1 MKKIQDIAKLIFL
14 KESELEYYGKY
25 MAKINKKPSSQKGKL
40 ILVSAINPTSAGE
53 GKTTISIGLADA
65 IRFLGGKSVLALREP
80 SLGPVFGLKGG
91 AVGGGNSTIIPSEN
105 INLHF
110 TGDIHAVTSANN
122 LLCAMIDNHI
132 FYGNKLGIDENKI
145 LFHRCLDIND
155 RALREITISQEKL
168 ARNVEREESF
178 TISAASEIMAIL
190 CLAQNMQDLKKRL
203 GNIIV
208 AISKDGKFIYAKD
221 LHAEGAMC
229 ALLKDALKP
238 NLVQSSKGTPAI
250 VHGGPFANIA
260 HGCNSIIATRLAL
273 AQGDYVITEAGFGGD
288 LGGEKFFDCLCQLF
302 GLEPSCVVIVV
313 TVKALF
319 LHGEGDLSK
328 GLDNLEKHIEN
339 FKNIF
344 NQNVVVAINKFD
356 GDKESD
362 IQMIKEFCSSL
373 GVPCEQASPYSGN
386 EKDNVALAKTVMAA
400 SQSKPKVKFAYS
412 LDQKIE
418 NKIYDIC
425 TKIYGAK
432 DVQFSPKAL
441 ESIEKF
447 QSISKGYPVIIA
459 KTQYSLSDND
469 KLLARPRDFVIHIQ
483 DVEIK
488 NGAKFLV
495 AKAGNISLMPGLPKE
510 PNACFI
516 DVTKSG
522 KILNIK

>member
-1 MKKIQDIAKLIFL
+1 MKKIQDIAKLISI
-14 KESELEYYGKY
+14 KDSELEYYGKY

-65 IRFLGGKSVLALREP
+65 IRYLGGKSVLALREP

-132 FYGNKLGIDENKI
+132 YFGNKLNIDENKI

-168 ARNVEREESF
+168 ARNVEHKESF

-190 CLAQNMQDLKKRL
+190 CLAQNLQDLKKRL
-203 GNIIV
+203 GDIIV
-208 AISKDGKFIYAKD
+208 ALSKDGKFIYAKD
-221 LHAEGAMC
+221 LQAEGAMC

-238 NLVQSSKGTPAI
+238 NLVQSLKGTPTI

-260 HGCNSIIATRLAL
+260 HGCSSIIATRLAL
-273 AQGDYVITEAGFGGD
+273 SCGDYVITEAGFGGD
-288 LGGEKFFDCLCQLF
+288 LGGEKFFDCLCQSF
-302 GLEPSCVVIVV
+302 NLETNCVVIVA
-313 TVKALF
+313 TVKALL
-319 LHGEGDLSK
+319 LHGEGDLTK
-328 GLDNLEKHIEN
+328 GMTNLEKHIKN
-339 FKNIF
+339 FKDVF
-344 NQNVVVAINKFD
+344 NQNVVVAINRF
-356 GDKESD
+356 GDDKAKD
-362 IQMIKEFCSSL
+362 IKIIKDFCSSL
-373 GVPCEQASPYSGN
+373 GVPCEEANPYSGN
-386 EKDNVALAKTVMAA
+386 PKDNAALAKMVMAA

-469 KLLARPRDFVIHIQ
+469 KLLSCPKNFDIHIQ

-488 NGAKFLV
+488 NGAKFIV
-495 AKAGNISLMPGLPKE
+495 AKAGNISLMPALPKE
-510 PNACFI
+510 PNACI
-516 DVTKSG
+516 INVTKSG

>member
-1 MKKIQDIAKLIFL
+1 M
-14 KESELEYYGKY
+14 
-25 MAKINKKPSSQKGKL
+25 
-40 ILVSAINPTSAGE
+40 
-53 GKTTISIGLADA
+53 
-65 IRFLGGKSVLALREP
+65 
-80 SLGPVFGLKGG
+80 
-91 AVGGGNSTIIPSEN
+91 
-105 INLHF
+105 
-110 TGDIHAVTSANN
+110 
-122 LLCAMIDNHI
+122 
-132 FYGNKLGIDENKI
+132 
-145 LFHRCLDIND
+145 
-155 RALREITISQEKL
+155 
-168 ARNVEREESF
+168 
-178 TISAASEIMAIL
+178 
-190 CLAQNMQDLKKRL
+190 
-203 GNIIV
+203 
-208 AISKDGKFIYAKD
+208 
-221 LHAEGAMC
+221 
-229 ALLKDALKP
+229 
-238 NLVQSSKGTPAI
+238 
-250 VHGGPFANIA
+250 
-260 HGCNSIIATRLAL
+260 
-273 AQGDYVITEAGFGGD
+273 
-288 LGGEKFFDCLCQLF
+288 
-302 GLEPSCVVIVV
+302 IVV